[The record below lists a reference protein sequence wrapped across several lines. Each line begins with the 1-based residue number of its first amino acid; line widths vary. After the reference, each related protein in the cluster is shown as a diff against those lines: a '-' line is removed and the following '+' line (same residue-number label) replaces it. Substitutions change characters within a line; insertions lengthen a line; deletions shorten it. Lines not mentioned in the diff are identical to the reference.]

1 MEYAK
6 ITIHTTSAG
15 AEALGDLL
23 AEAGAGGAVIE
34 DAADLLTIE
43 RDFALF
49 DGIEQQVFDAMP
61 KDVRVSGYLPADGRL
76 IDSIAQLRERIAA
89 MKARAGGA
97 LDFGTCEMDVAR
109 VDEADW
115 ANEWKKYFKPLNV
128 GRFLIK
134 PTWEP
139 YEQKGD
145 ELIIELDPGM
155 AFGSGTHETTRMC
168 MERLEHFG
176 NKLSGAKVLD
186 VGCGSGILS
195 IAAAMLGARVTAI
208 DLDPV
213 CVASAK
219 ENAARN
225 GLSDTI
231 DVRLG
236 NLLDGGYEGAD
247 LIVANIISDV
257 IIALA
262 PAAAL
267 ALKEG
272 GIFIS
277 SGITKGRAGEVRMA
291 LSEAGFIGKDT
302 LTEGE
307 WAAISCFRGEAI

>member
-6 ITIHTTSAG
+6 ITIHTTTAG
-15 AEALGDLL
+15 AEALGDLF
-23 AEAGAGGAVIE
+23 AEMGAGGCVIE

-49 DGIEQQVFDAMP
+49 DGIEQKVFDAMP
-61 KDVRVSGYLPADGRL
+61 EDVRVSGYLPVDGRL
-76 IDSIAQLRERIAA
+76 ADSIAALRERVAA
-89 MKARAGGA
+89 MKARAADDELGSC
-97 LDFGTCEMDVAR
+97 DMDVSR

-115 ANEWKKYFKPLNV
+115 ANEWKKYFKPLSV
-128 GRFLIK
+128 GRFLVK

-139 YEQKGD
+139 YEKKGD

-155 AFGSGTHETTRMC
+155 AFGSGTHETTRLC

-176 NKLSGAKVLD
+176 KKLSGAYALD

-213 CVASAK
+213 CVEAAK

-225 GLSDTI
+225 GLSGAI
-231 DVRLG
+231 DVEPG

-247 LIVANIISDV
+247 MIVANIISDV
-257 IIALA
+257 IIAMA
-262 PAAAL
+262 PAAAR

-272 GIFIS
+272 GVFIA

-291 LSEAGFIGKDT
+291 LSKAGFIGKET
-302 LTEGE
+302 FIEGE
-307 WAAISCFRGEAI
+307 WVAISCFKGKREL

>member
-6 ITIHTTSAG
+6 ITIHTTTAG

-49 DGIEQQVFDAMP
+49 DGIEQKVFDAMP
-61 KDVRVSGYLPADGRL
+61 DDVRVSGYFPADGRL
-76 IDSIAQLRERIAA
+76 QDTLAGLRGQILA
-89 MKARAGGA
+89 MKARAGDG
-97 LDFGTCEMDVAR
+97 FGTCATDVSR

-115 ANEWKKYFKPLNV
+115 ANEWKKYFKPLRV
-128 GRFLIK
+128 GRFLVK

-139 YEQKGD
+139 YEKNGD

-155 AFGSGTHETTRMC
+155 AFGSGTHETTRLC

-176 NKLSGAKVLD
+176 KKLHGAKVLD

-195 IAAAMLGARVTAI
+195 LAAAVLGARVPAI
-208 DLDPV
+208 DLDPA
-213 CVASAK
+213 CVAAAK

-225 GLSDTI
+225 CLSDAI

-247 LIVANIISDV
+247 IIAANIISDV

-262 PAAAL
+262 PAAAR

-272 GIFIS
+272 GVFLS

-291 LSEAGFIGKDT
+291 LSEAGFIGKET
-302 LTEGE
+302 FIEGE
-307 WAAISCFRGEAI
+307 WAAISCFKGSSE

>member
-6 ITIHTTSAG
+6 ITVHTTTAG
-15 AEALGDLL
+15 AEVLGDLL

-49 DGIEQQVFDAMP
+49 DGIEQKVFDAMP
-61 KDVRVSGYLPADGRL
+61 QGDVRVSGYLPADGRL
-76 IDSIAQLRERIAA
+76 ADSIAALKERIAV
-89 MKARAGGA
+89 MKARAGTG
-97 LDFGTCEMDVAR
+97 FGTCEIDISR

-115 ANEWKKYFKPLNV
+115 ANEWKKYFKPLRV
-128 GRFLIK
+128 GRFLVK

-139 YEQKGD
+139 YEKTGD

-155 AFGSGTHETTRMC
+155 AFGTGTHETTRLC
-168 MERLEHFG
+168 MERLEHFAKG
-176 NKLSGAKVLD
+176 LSGASVLD

-195 IAAAMLGARVTAI
+195 IAAAKLGARVTAI

-225 GLSDTI
+225 GLSGAI

-236 NLLDGGYEGAD
+236 NLLDGGYEETD

-257 IIALA
+257 IIAMA
-262 PAAAL
+262 PAAAR
-267 ALKEG
+267 ALKLG
-272 GIFIS
+272 GVFIS

-291 LSEAGFIGKDT
+291 LSEAGFIGKET
-302 LTEGE
+302 FIEGE
-307 WAAISCFRGEAI
+307 WAAISCFRGKQ

>member
-6 ITIHTTSAG
+6 ITIHTTSLG
-15 AEALGDLL
+15 AEALGDLF

-43 RDFALF
+43 RDFKLF
-49 DGIEQQVFDAMP
+49 DGIEQKVFDAMP
-61 KDVRVSGYLPADGRL
+61 EDVRVSGYLPADGRL
-76 IDSIAQLRERIAA
+76 SDSLAWLRARAA
-89 MKARAGGA
+89 DIKARMGY
-97 LDFGTCEMDVAR
+97 DFGSCEMEVSR

-115 ANEWKKYFKPLNV
+115 ANEWKKYFKPLSV

-139 YEQKGD
+139 YARKAD

-155 AFGSGTHETTRMC
+155 AFGSGTHETTRLC
-168 MERLEHFG
+168 MERLAHFG
-176 NKLSGAKVLD
+176 NRLSGAHVLD

-213 CVASAK
+213 CVESAK

-225 GLSDTI
+225 GLSGAI
-231 DVRLG
+231 DVKLG
-236 NLLDGGYEGAD
+236 NLLDGENEGAD

-257 IIALA
+257 IIRLA
-262 PAAAL
+262 PAAAK

-277 SGITKGRAGEVRMA
+277 SGITKGRAAEVRTA

-302 LTEGE
+302 FIDGE
-307 WAAISCFRGEAI
+307 WAAISCFKGTV